1 MADYGYGLWFLV
13 AVNSAVFIL
22 FAVSFFH
29 PANRRGWKAMGAFS
43 AFIVALFSEMYGFPL
58 TIYLLTSWF
67 GNRFDLSHD
76 SGHLWSAAFGWG
88 GDPHLSPFHLVSYAF
103 IGGGFWLIAAAWRV
117 LWTAANQRRLATG
130 GAYAY
135 VRHPQYAGF
144 IAIMAGFLFQWPTLP
159 TLIMFPILILIYRR
173 LAISEERVVAEEFGP
188 TWEAYAAVTPRFIP
202 RLSSLRR
209 GLLVG
214 PSGSEAT
221 TDDADPQNA
230 GRGAPAG
237 GVRRSIDP
245 ADESHDPFPDVTR
258 AYPDYV
264 VRPRSGSV
272 DAADGAGSSSR
283 DD

>member
-29 PANRRGWKAMGAFS
+29 PANRRDWKAMGAFS

-76 SGHLWSAAFGWG
+76 GGHLWSAAFGLD

-130 GAYAY
+130 GAYSY

-159 TLIMFPILILIYRR
+159 TLVMFPILIVVYRR
-173 LAISEERVVAEEFGP
+173 LAISEERVVAEEFGR

-202 RLSSLRR
+202 RLRSLRR

-214 PSGSEAT
+214 PSGSET
-221 TDDADPQNA
+221 TADDADPRFA
-230 GRGAPAG
+230 GGGALAG
-237 GVRRSIDP
+237 GVRRSPDP
-245 ADESHDPFPDVTR
+245 VDPPRDRMHHLTDASPDS
-258 AYPDYV
+258 V
-264 VRPRSGSV
+264 VHPATGSA
-272 DAADGAGSSSR
+272 DAADGAGASSR